1 MSVVVRKLIL
11 IMSYLT
17 LAIYHF
23 GIGYAQS
30 VLEDVVFIIRGLGRF
45 YCLREL
51 EEGLGRFPYGGK
63 DERCGF

>member
-1 MSVVVRKLIL
+1 MFVVIRKLIL
-11 IMSYLT
+11 IMSYST

-23 GIGYAQS
+23 GIGRAQS

-51 EEGLGRFPYGGK
+51 EEGLGEFLCGGK
-63 DERCGF
+63 NENGCI